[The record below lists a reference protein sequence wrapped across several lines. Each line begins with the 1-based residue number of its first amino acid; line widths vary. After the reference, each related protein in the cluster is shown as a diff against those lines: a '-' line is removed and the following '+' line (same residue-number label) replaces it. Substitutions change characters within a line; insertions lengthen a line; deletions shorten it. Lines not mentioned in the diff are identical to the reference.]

1 MTHYLF
7 QYKIASALLGASF
20 GLGTGSFGG
29 FNGGVGANKSKE
41 NEDSNTH
48 TESVISASGT
58 TTLKSGNDT
67 NIIGSQVKG
76 EKVEKHRPEGC
87 GY

>member
-1 MTHYLF
+1 MSSGEQTTTWIILPIKSESRDGSLTHYLF

-41 NEDSNTH
+41 NEDS
-48 TESVISASGT
+48 
-58 TTLKSGNDT
+58 
-67 NIIGSQVKG
+67 
-76 EKVEKHRPEGC
+76 
-87 GY
+87 